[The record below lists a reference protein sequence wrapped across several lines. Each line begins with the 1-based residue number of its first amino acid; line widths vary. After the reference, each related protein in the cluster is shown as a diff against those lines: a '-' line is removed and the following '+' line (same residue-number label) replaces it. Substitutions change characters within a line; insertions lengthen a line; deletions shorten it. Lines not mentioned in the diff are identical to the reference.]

1 MALTFPSSPT
11 NGQIYTDTVTGYRYI
26 YNSNSS
32 AWIFSSNNVG
42 MSVSST
48 PPSNV
53 GSGSMWYNREIGR
66 TFVYYNDGD
75 SSQWVETVP
84 AGSIDTSTIA
94 SYVNP
99 IYASLNTNWSFT
111 NTAYTF
117 ANIAVNT
124 ANTAFPNTPNVSFNG
139 SFNLP
144 LGTISI
150 GTNSYP
156 VGKFQVSTANG
167 EIARYTAT
175 GASGGYN
182 VLFIDNTTPWYIGS
196 AKSTIAGNIN
206 DLYIGSGP
214 GTTNNLI
221 FGVAGSEK
229 VRISNTGVGI
239 GTINPLAKL
248 HIAVPNGYSSN
259 GASRF
264 TVNANTILSHHI
276 SSSSYGASTIS
287 TFQYGLSFG
296 PGGPY
301 GVGSG
306 TQAAIAIS
314 ENGSDGTAIGFYTT
328 NNYAGGPNLNMIVDP
343 AGRVTS
349 PNQPY
354 ARVSKNNGNITGAS
368 VIVFNTVNDDT
379 TGMYNSSTGRF
390 TAPVTG
396 RYLCTHGM
404 FSVSGQPA
412 WVKWRVNGT
421 VITTTYSNITSGYTS
436 VAGCMVLRM
445 NASDYADIYVETGYQ
460 VYGNSPDQCWA
471 VFTLLG

>member
-11 NGQIYTDTVTGYRYI
+11 NGQVYTDTATGNRYTYDSTRGLWKI
-26 YNSNSS
+26 TANTV
-32 AWIFSSNNVG
+32 A

-48 PPSNV
+48 PPANV
-53 GSGSMWYNREIGR
+53 ATGSLWFNREIGR
-66 TFVYYNDGD
+66 TFVYYDDGD
-75 SSQWVETVP
+75 SIQWIETVP
-84 AGSIDTSTIA
+84 SGSIDTNTIA
-94 SYVNP
+94 AYTGP
-99 IYASLNTNWSFT
+99 IYNTLNSCYTST
-111 NTAYTF
+111 NTSYIF
-117 ANIAVNT
+117 ANLAITT
-124 ANTAFPNTPNVSFNG
+124 ANTAFPNTPNVSYNG
-139 SFNLP
+139 SFYVPN
-144 LGTISI
+144 GTISI

-156 VGKFQVSTANG
+156 TGKFQVVTANG

-182 VLFIDNTTPWYIGS
+182 VLFIDNSTPWYLGS
-196 AKSTIAGNIN
+196 AKATIAGNIN
-206 DLYIGSGP
+206 DLYLGSGY

-221 FGVAGSEK
+221 FGVSGTEK
-229 VRISNTGVGI
+229 VRLSNTGVGI
-239 GTINPLAKL
+239 GTTNPLAKL

-264 TVNANTILSHHI
+264 TVNANTVLTHHI
-276 SSSSYGASTIS
+276 SSSSYGGSAVSTY
-287 TFQYGLSFG
+287 QYGLSFG

-306 TQAAIAIS
+306 TQSAIAIS
-314 ENGSDGTAIGFYTT
+314 ENGADGTAIGLFTT

>member
-26 YNSNSS
+26 YNSNTS
-32 AWIFSSNNVG
+32 AWGFSSNNVG

-84 AGSIDTSTIA
+84 AGSIDTTTIA

-139 SFNLP
+139 SFNVP
-144 LGTISI
+144 NGAVSI

-156 VGKFQVSTANG
+156 VGKFHVSTANG

-214 GTTNNLI
+214 VTTNNLI
-221 FGVAGSEK
+221 FGTAGTE
-229 VRISNTGVGI
+229 RIRVTSAGHVLPGTSNTYD
-239 GTINPLAKL
+239 L
-248 HIAVPNGYSSN
+248 
-259 GASRF
+259 
-264 TVNANTILSHHI
+264 
-276 SSSSYGASTIS
+276 GASTARWRNIY
-287 TFQYGLSFG
+287 TGDLHLANEFG
-296 PGGPY
+296 NWTIVEGEDELFLY
-301 GVGSG
+301 
-306 TQAAIAIS
+306 
-314 ENGSDGTAIGFYTT
+314 
-328 NNYAGGPNLNMIVDP
+328 NNKKDKVYKFNLTEVDP
-343 AGRVTS
+343 A
-349 PNQPY
+349 
-354 ARVSKNNGNITGAS
+354 
-368 VIVFNTVNDDT
+368 
-379 TGMYNSSTGRF
+379 
-390 TAPVTG
+390 TAPPKKGV
-396 RYLCTHGM
+396 
-404 FSVSGQPA
+404 
-412 WVKWRVNGT
+412 
-421 VITTTYSNITSGYTS
+421 
-436 VAGCMVLRM
+436 
-445 NASDYADIYVETGYQ
+445 
-460 VYGNSPDQCWA
+460 
-471 VFTLLG
+471 

>member
-11 NGQIYTDTVTGYRYI
+11 NGQIYADTATGYRYI

-99 IYASLNTNWSFT
+99 IYASLNTNWSYT

-124 ANTAFPNTPNVSFNG
+124 ANTAFPNTSNVSFNG

-150 GTNSYP
+150 GTNAYP
-156 VGKFQVSTANG
+156 VGKFHVSTSNG
-167 EIARYTAT
+167 EIIRTTAI
-175 GASGGYN
+175 GSSGGYN
-182 VLFIDNTTPWYIGS
+182 VSFFDNSTPWYFGS
-196 AKSTIAGNIN
+196 AKATIAGNIN

-221 FGVAGSEK
+221 FGTAGTDRLS
-229 VRISNTGVGI
+229 VVGSNGNIGI
-239 GTINPLAKL
+239 GTSTPSTLNGMVSKLINVVSPLNSC
-248 HIAVPNGYSSN
+248 INFTSN
-259 GASRF
+259 
-264 TVNANTILSHHI
+264 TV
-276 SSSSYGASTIS
+276 SYGGLIEFNRTGRSGSTRYAQ
-287 TFQYGLSFG
+287 FQGQ
-296 PGGPY
+296 
-301 GVGSG
+301 
-306 TQAAIAIS
+306 TDA
-314 ENGSDGTAIGFYTT
+314 SDGGALVCYTAA
-328 NNYAGGPNLNMIVDP
+328 AGADVTERMRIDS
-343 AGRVTS
+343 AGRITKPSQPFFMGYPTTDYSTGSMPTKTMDVTA
-349 PNQPY
+349 Y
-354 ARVSKNNGNITGAS
+354 YNNGNH
-368 VIVFNTVNDDT
+368 FNAT
-379 TGMYNSSTGRF
+379 TDIF
-390 TAPVTG
+390 TCPVTG
-396 RYLCTHGM
+396 WYRITWGGLQLNSTVT
-404 FSVSGQPA
+404 SL
-412 WVKWRVNGT
+412 KVNGSR
-421 VITTTYSNITSGYTS
+421 TYNGNH
-436 VAGCMVLRM
+436 MVLTGSYATLTQTVLRQL
-445 NASDYADIYVETGYQ
+445 NANDTLEIEQWNGGGYYSAWWLWTVELVG
-460 VYGNSPDQCWA
+460 
-471 VFTLLG
+471 

>member
-11 NGQIYTDTVTGYRYI
+11 NGQVYTDTITGNRYI
-26 YNSNSS
+26 YDS
-32 AWIFSSNNVG
+32 AKGFWKFSSNNVG

-99 IYASLNTNWSFT
+99 IYASLNTNWSYT

-139 SFNLP
+139 SFNVP
-144 LGTISI
+144 NGAVSI

-156 VGKFQVSTANG
+156 VGKFHVSTSNG

-221 FGVAGSEK
+221 FGVSGTER
-229 VRISNTGVGI
+229 VRISNTGLGI
-239 GTINPLAKL
+239 GTTNPLARM

-259 GASRF
+259 GSARF
-264 TVNANTILSHHI
+264 TVNANTILSYHI
-276 SSSSYGASTIS
+276 SSTSYGGSSNS

-296 PGGPY
+296 AGGAF

-306 TQAAIAIS
+306 TQSAIAIS
-314 ENGSDGTAIGFYTT
+314 ENGADGTAIGFFTT
-328 NNYAGGPNLNMIVDP
+328 NNYAGGPNLNMAIDP
-343 AGRVTS
+343 GGRVTR
-349 PNQPY
+349 PNQPFFMGSPTTDY
-354 ARVSKNNGNITGAS
+354 SGGSMPTQVMAVTSLYNNGNH
-368 VIVFNTVNDDT
+368 FN
-379 TGMYNSSTGRF
+379 GSTNRF
-390 TAPVTG
+390 TCP
-396 RYLCTHGM
+396 
-404 FSVSGQPA
+404 
-412 WVKWRVNGT
+412 VNGWYRVTWGGLQLGTT
-421 VITTTYSNITSGYTS
+421 VTSLQVNGSDAYNGNHGVFTGSYITMTQT
-436 VAGCMVLRM
+436 VLRSF
-445 NASDYADIYVETGYQ
+445 NAGDYLTIRQWNGGGYYSGWWLWSVELVG
-460 VYGNSPDQCWA
+460 
-471 VFTLLG
+471 

>member
-11 NGQIYTDTVTGYRYI
+11 NGQIYADTATGYRYI

-99 IYASLNTNWSFT
+99 IYASLNTNWSYT

-124 ANTAFPNTPNVSFNG
+124 ANTAFPNTSNVSFNG

-150 GTNSYP
+150 GTNAYP
-156 VGKFQVSTANG
+156 VGKLHVSTSNG

-175 GASGGYN
+175 GSSGGYN

-221 FGVAGSEK
+221 FGTAGTDRL
-229 VRISNTGVGI
+229 RINSDGVFASSIITSSVKTANIVNSTGSVVSVDGYPRQPGQIIQHLTAPCNGRTVGPY
-239 GTINPLAKL
+239 TW
-248 HIAVPNGYSSN
+248 PNVTS
-259 GASRF
+259 
-264 TVNANTILSHHI
+264 ILS
-276 SSSSYGASTIS
+276 
-287 TFQYGLSFG
+287 L
-296 PGGPY
+296 
-301 GVGSG
+301 
-306 TQAAIAIS
+306 
-314 ENGSDGTAIGFYTT
+314 
-328 NNYAGGPNLNMIVDP
+328 
-343 AGRVTS
+343 
-349 PNQPY
+349 
-354 ARVSKNNGNITGAS
+354 
-368 VIVFNTVNDDT
+368 
-379 TGMYNSSTGRF
+379 
-390 TAPVTG
+390 
-396 RYLCTHGM
+396 
-404 FSVSGQPA
+404 
-412 WVKWRVNGT
+412 
-421 VITTTYSNITSGYTS
+421 TTTYQDVTGSVLSYTPPAGTNTVLYRFSWLIRFSSYSGISHYRFYIDSDEVIGAYRASAASYEANSQANFMQLFEWSIQCNAATT
-436 VAGCMVLRM
+436 
-445 NASDYADIYVETGYQ
+445 NASKGEFTSWTSPKTLKLQAREYDGSTYQ
-460 VYGNSPDQCWA
+460 QILHYNTWRDGTSSSAPYDVA
-471 VFTLLG
+471 VPMLTIIAIA